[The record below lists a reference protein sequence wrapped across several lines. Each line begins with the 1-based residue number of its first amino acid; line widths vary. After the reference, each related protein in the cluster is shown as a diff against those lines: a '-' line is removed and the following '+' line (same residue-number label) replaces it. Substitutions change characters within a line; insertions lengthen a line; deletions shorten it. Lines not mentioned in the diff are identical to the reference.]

1 MRSLARVKWLKA
13 ISVMAVL
20 VLWVL
25 AANHCRLEFVTGSAF
40 LACCD
45 HETAELPAGHHDGDC
60 EDDAC
65 AAVEEGLYKTESCQ
79 IALSKPTCAVLA
91 TFLPAVRACTRPPH
105 TAPILTAGPRPEPGN
120 PWQFTARTALSPRAP
135 SVAS

>member
-1 MRSLARVKWLKA
+1 
-13 ISVMAVL
+13 MAVL

-45 HETAELPAGHHDGDC
+45 HDPAGLPAGHHDGDC
-60 EDDAC
+60 EGDAC
-65 AAVEEGLYKTESCQ
+65 AVVEEGLYKTESSQ
-79 IALSKPTCAVLA
+79 VALVKPMLAGLVFVLPSTLACA
-91 TFLPAVRACTRPPH
+91 TPAHTVR
-105 TAPILTAGPRPEPGN
+105 TAQTLTASPPREQGS
-120 PWQFTARTALSPRAP
+120 PWQFTSRTALSPRAP